1 MRAVFIL
8 IFSTLGFI
16 SIANAQIDIPKGWHL
31 LDYQTDSFLGI
42 SLNKAYQFLQSKHKI
57 GQSVIVAVLDS
68 GIDTTHEDL
77 KKILW
82 RNPKEIPN
90 NGIDDDKNGYIDDI
104 YGWNFLGGKNGKS
117 LKKAADERSRV
128 YHRWK
133 EQFNGKLI
141 DTNQLNKDEKQHY
154 KIWRKA
160 ADELNFSQEEQMDLL
175 FIEVTAKAL
184 HRHDKVLRQELGI
197 EEFTCEKIE
206 SFEPT
211 TKTAKEA
218 KLGFLTVMKMMGI
231 DPEEKNT
238 NTLHE
243 LDEYIEG
250 KKASFESKEKAPHNY
265 RQEIVGDDYFNLADR
280 FYGNNDVMGPGPM
293 HGTHVSGIIG
303 AQRNNGIGMDGVA
316 DQVKIMTLRVVPDG
330 DEYDKDVALAIRY
343 AVDNGAKVINMS
355 FGKSFSPEKRWV
367 DSAVRYAEQ
376 KDVLLIHASGNE
388 SEDLDIKENFPNP
401 WLAQWHTKATNYIT
415 VGASSDVKIEKSIA
429 ADFSSY
435 GKNNVDIFA
444 PGVKIYST
452 FPGGNQYA
460 NLKGTSMA
468 TPVVTGLSAL
478 LRSYYP
484 NLTAA
489 EVKNIIE
496 QSAYIPN
503 ATMDCINPGIES
515 KSKQPTSLSMLCKT
529 GGIANAYQA
538 VVMASELKFIT
549 APIKSEKTVG
559 TIKIKK

>member
-1 MRAVFIL
+1 MRVLIVVIL
-8 IFSTLGFI
+8 SGFSFLSTTM
-16 SIANAQIDIPKGWHL
+16 AQSDVPKGWHL
-31 LDYQTDSFLGI
+31 LDYQRDSFLGI
-42 SLNKAYQFLQSKHKI
+42 SLNKAYQFLQSKNKI

-68 GIDTTHEDL
+68 GVDTTHEDL

-133 EQFNGKLI
+133 EQFLGKLI
-141 DTNQLNKDEKQHY
+141 DTNQLNKGDKQAY
-154 KIWRKA
+154 TIWRKA
-160 ADELNFSQEEQMDLL
+160 SDELNFSQEEQMDLL

-206 SFEPT
+206 SFEPI
-211 TKTAKEA
+211 TKTAKDA

-231 DPEEKNT
+231 DPTEKNT
-238 NTLHE
+238 NTLNE

-250 KKASFESKEKAPHNY
+250 KKNSFESKEKAPYNY
-265 RQEIVGDDYFNLADR
+265 RQEIVGDDYFNFADR

-293 HGTHVSGIIG
+293 HGTHVTGIIG

-330 DEYDKDVALAIRY
+330 DEYDKDIALAIRY
-343 AVDNGAKVINMS
+343 AVDNGAKIINMS
-355 FGKSFSPEKRWV
+355 FGKSFSPEKKWV

-388 SEDLDIKENFPNP
+388 SEDLDVKENFPNP
-401 WLAQWHTKATNYIT
+401 WLTQWQTKATNYIT
-415 VGASSDVKIEKSIA
+415 VGASSDVRIDKSIS

-452 FPGGNQYA
+452 FPGGNQYG

-468 TPVVTGLSAL
+468 TPVVSGLAAL

-484 NLTAA
+484 ILSAV

-496 QSAYIPN
+496 QSAYIPDV
-503 ATMDCINPGIES
+503 TMDCVKPGIES
-515 KSKQPTSLSMLCKT
+515 KTKQSTSLSMLCKT
-529 GGIANAYQA
+529 GGIANAYNA
-538 VVMASELKFIT
+538 VVMASELKIAALPLKT
-549 APIKSEKTVG
+549 EKLVG
-559 TIKIKK
+559 IIKIKK